1 MYVDSGLDPGTRER
15 FPSAMPPRGPVV
27 LLVDDQPIIGAAV
40 KQMLAAEADIE
51 FHFCDSAEM
60 AVSVAEAVA
69 PTTILQ
75 DLVMPKLDG
84 YTMLQRYREH
94 PATADIPVIVL
105 SSKEDPRDKSE
116 AFAKGA
122 SDYLVKLPDK
132 IELIARIR
140 AYSRSFLALR
150 ERDAAF
156 KALDAARRELETKNA
171 ILERMTAIDGLTGI
185 ANRRRFDETL
195 EAEWRRARREHTQL
209 GLILI
214 DVDFF
219 KRFNDHYGHL
229 AGDDCLR
236 KVASALANATHRPAD
251 LVARYGG
258 EEFVALL
265 PITDRAGVTTVAE
278 SLRNAVESLAL
289 PHEKSDAHPTVT
301 ISLGAALVAPPTA
314 AGSVTA
320 ESLIARAD
328 KALYSAKH
336 GGRNR
341 VTLADD

>member
-1 MYVDSGLDPGTRER
+1 MDS
-15 FPSAMPPRGPVV
+15 RGPVV
-27 LLVDDQPIIGAAV
+27 LLVDDQPIVGAAV
-40 KQMLAAEADIE
+40 KKMLVEEADIG
-51 FHFCDSAEM
+51 FHFCDSAD
-60 AVSVAEAVA
+60 AALAVAEKVG

-84 YTMLQRYREH
+84 YTMLQRYREN
-94 PATADIPVIVL
+94 ASTADIPVIVL

-140 AYSRSFLALR
+140 AHSRSFLAQR

-156 KALDAARRELETKNA
+156 KALDAARRELEAKNA
-171 ILERMTAIDGLTGI
+171 ILERMSAIDGLTGI
-185 ANRRRFDETL
+185 ANRRRFDESL
-195 EAEWRRARREHTQL
+195 LSEWRRARRDHTCI
-209 GLILI
+209 GLVLI

-219 KRFNDHYGHL
+219 KRYNDHYGHL
-229 AGDDCLR
+229 SGDDCLR
-236 KVASALANATHRPAD
+236 KVASALAGTIRRPAD

-265 PITDRAGVTTVAE
+265 PQTDRDGILTVAE
-278 SLRNAVESLAL
+278 SLRNSVESLAIA
-289 PHEKSDAHPTVT
+289 HEKSDARATVT
-301 ISLGAALVAPPTA
+301 ISLGGALSMPQSSETDDAAQA
-314 AGSVTA
+314 
-320 ESLIARAD
+320 LIKRAD
-328 KALYSAKH
+328 QALYDAKR

-341 VTLADD
+341 HAFAE

>member
-1 MYVDSGLDPGTRER
+1 MSP
-15 FPSAMPPRGPVV
+15 GPVV
-27 LLVDDQPIIGAAV
+27 LLVDDQPIVGAAV
-40 KQMLAAEADIE
+40 KQMLAGETDIA
-51 FHFCDSAEM
+51 FHFCDSAEKAVAM
-60 AVSVAEAVA
+60 AESIA

-94 PATADIPVIVL
+94 ASTADIPVIIL

-140 AYSRSFLALR
+140 AYSRSYLVQR

-156 KALDAARRELETKNA
+156 KALDAVRRELEQKNA

-185 ANRRRFDETL
+185 ANRRRFDEAL
-195 EAEWRRARREHTQL
+195 EVEWRRARREKTVL
-209 GLILI
+209 SLIMI

-219 KRFNDHYGHL
+219 KRFNDHYGHQS
-229 AGDDCLR
+229 GDDCLR
-236 KVASALANATHRPAD
+236 KVANALAGATRRPAD
-251 LVARYGG
+251 MVARYGG

-265 PITDRAGVTTVAE
+265 PQTDREGVTTVAE
-278 SLRNAVESLAL
+278 ALRTAVESLAM
-289 PHEKSDAHPTVT
+289 PHAKSDARNTVT
-301 ISLGAALVAPPTA
+301 ISLGGTLESPH
-314 AGSVTA
+314 A
-320 ESLIARAD
+320 EDPETNAQTMVARAD
-328 KALYSAKH
+328 KALYAAKH

-341 VTLADD
+341 FMLSGE

>member
-1 MYVDSGLDPGTRER
+1 MES
-15 FPSAMPPRGPVV
+15 RGPVV
-27 LLVDDQPIIGAAV
+27 LLVDDQPIVGAAV
-40 KQMLAAEADIE
+40 KKMLADEADIA
-51 FHFCDSAEM
+51 FHFCDSADAALAM
-60 AVSVAEAVA
+60 AESVS

-75 DLVMPKLDG
+75 DLVMPKTDG
-84 YTMLQRYREH
+84 LAMLQRYREH
-94 PATADIPVIVL
+94 AATSDIPVIVL

-116 AFAKGA
+116 AFARGA

-140 AYSRSFLALR
+140 AHSRSFLAQR

-185 ANRRRFDETL
+185 ANRRRFDESL
-195 EAEWRRARREHTQL
+195 ISEWRRARRDHTCI

-219 KRFNDHYGHL
+219 KRYNDHYGHL

-236 KVASALANATHRPAD
+236 KVATALASTTKRPAD

-265 PITDRAGVTTVAE
+265 PQTDRDGIATVAE
-278 SLRNAVESLAL
+278 SLRAAVEALAV
-289 PHEKSDAHPTVT
+289 PHAKSEAKDTVT
-301 ISLGAALVAPPTA
+301 ISLGAALALPQQGETDDA
-314 AGSVTA
+314 AQA
-320 ESLIARAD
+320 LIARAD
-328 KALYSAKH
+328 QALYAAKH

-341 VTLADD
+341 HVFAS